1 MYEISKQLSPTQYN
15 ISQEGLSVYLYMCS
29 HTCAYTHA
37 HTRRQMLKLKAAKLP
52 KFIQICVIK
61 KVPLSESIT
70 EESFK
75 DVDINTAFEM
85 PKMYERHNTK
95 MTFKML
101 HVNM

>member
-52 KFIQICVIK
+52 KFI
-61 KVPLSESIT
+61 
-70 EESFK
+70 
-75 DVDINTAFEM
+75 
-85 PKMYERHNTK
+85 
-95 MTFKML
+95 
-101 HVNM
+101 